1 MKSIAISKPLYYHQ
15 PRNGVGPVY
24 YAAKR
29 FTDIVLSLLG
39 LLIGGPLL
47 LVFGLLIRW
56 ESRGPI
62 FYKQVRCGK
71 GGKPFVIYKLRSM
84 NLNAERRGIQWAKK
98 DDSRMTRVGKFIRK
112 TKIDEIPQF
121 FNILTGEM
129 SIIGPRPER
138 PSFVV
143 EFQKGIPNFTQ
154 RLQVKPGLTGWA
166 QVNGGYELKP
176 DEKLQY
182 DLYYIHNQSFRLEWE
197 ILIKTVRFLTDGK
210 GSW

>member
-1 MKSIAISKPLYYHQ
+1 MKSVAISKPLYYQ
-15 PRNGVGPVY
+15 PRTGVGPVY
-24 YAAKR
+24 HAVKR
-29 FTDIVLSLLG
+29 LTDIVLSLIG
-39 LLIGGPLL
+39 LFIGGPLL

-84 NLNAERRGIQWAKK
+84 NLNAERRGVQWAKK
-98 DDSRMTRVGKFIRK
+98 DDCRMTRVGKFIRK

-121 FNILTGEM
+121 FNVLTGEM

-138 PSFVV
+138 PSFVA

-154 RLQVKPGLTGWA
+154 RMQVKPGLTGWA

-176 DEKLQY
+176 EEKLQY
-182 DLYYIHNQSFRLEWE
+182 DLYYIQNQSLQFEWE
-197 ILIKTVRFLTDGK
+197 ILVETLRFLTDGK